1 MRILGI
7 DYGRRKIGLAIADGP
22 LAEPWKV
29 FRYEDVDEVIKKVI
43 QVIKVER
50 IERVVVGISEGE
62 MGRESKDFSLSLSI
76 SLRIP
81 VKTFDETLTTQEAQ
95 RLSIEAGIT
104 RSKRKEL
111 EDAYAACVMLQSYLE
126 VNHV

>member
-7 DYGRRKIGLAIADGP
+7 DYGRRKIGLAFSEGK
-22 LAEPWKV
+22 LAEPLKIL
-29 FRYEDVDEVIKKVI
+29 RYSDIKILREEIKKTV
-43 QVIKVER
+43 KEHN
-50 IERVVVGISEGE
+50 IEKIVVGVSEGK
-62 MGRESKDFSLSLSI
+62 MGEESKDFSLSLSI